1 MSNYRPIS
9 LLTSFSKVIEKVIC
23 NRLQND
29 ITVNNILAEEQY
41 GFRNNSSTETAS
53 FNFINNMLDALNSN
67 MRVGGIFCDLRKAFG
82 YVNHK
87 VLLSIL
93 QFYGITGRANN
104 PIKSLLE
111 MSVSKSINEE
121 HLL

>member
-9 LLTSFSKVIEKVIC
+9 LLTSFSKVIEKVIY

-53 FNFINNMLDALNSN
+53 FNLINNMLDALNSN
-67 MRVGGIFCDLRKAFG
+67 MRVGGIFLRF
-82 YVNHK
+82 N
-87 VLLSIL
+87 
-93 QFYGITGRANN
+93 
-104 PIKSLLE
+104 KSFWLY
-111 MSVSKSINEE
+111 KP
-121 HLL
+121 

>member
-9 LLTSFSKVIEKVIC
+9 LLTSFSKVLQKVIY
-23 NRLQND
+23 NRLQNHV
-29 ITVNNILAEEQY
+29 TVNNILAEEQY

-53 FNFINNMLDALNSN
+53 FNLINNMLDALNSN
-67 MRVGGIFCDLRKAFG
+67 MLVGGIFCDLTKAFG

-104 PIKSLLE
+104 PINLLAPE
-111 MSVSKSINEE
+111 
-121 HLL
+121 LFFF